1 MLFPFLQA
9 RVCGHHDMGSFSG
22 WMIQGKTR
30 PFVAVFMAISRRVK
44 QLFSQKN
51 TPIKK
56 IFVFLPVEYLVKI

>member
-1 MLFPFLQA
+1 
-9 RVCGHHDMGSFSG
+9 MGRLSG

-30 PFVAVFMAISRRVK
+30 PFVAVCMAISRRVK

>member
-1 MLFPFLQA
+1 MSCKPIVGLDDTGGVTHA
-9 RVCGHHDMGSFSG
+9 
-22 WMIQGKTR
+22 
-30 PFVAVFMAISRRVK
+30 FVAVAIDPSWRVS

>member
-1 MLFPFLQA
+1 
-9 RVCGHHDMGSFSG
+9 MGSFSG